1 MPRKSA
7 SEPATLAL
15 LPDGAPPGG
24 GETGAAASAPSGGG
38 ETGAAASAPSGG
50 GEADAPG
57 SARAQASAQAAQA
70 NGERDSERRAPLL
83 LLMDGHAMVYRAW
96 FALQQ
101 ARPLTVR
108 ATGEDVR
115 GVYSFTT
122 TFFKTLAD
130 HNPTHIAIA
139 FDPPGPT
146 FRHEEFADYK
156 ATRPPTPPDLVRNV
170 ERVKQVM
177 RAFRAP
183 VIETPGYE
191 ADDVLGTIAAWASD
205 RGVDTLIATGDTD
218 TLQLVSPRVRV
229 LLTTGFGETKVYDEQ
244 AVRER
249 YGGLEPGQQ
258 RDVKALTGDT
268 SDNIPGVP
276 GIGLKTAVKLITEFE
291 SVEEL
296 VRRVDD
302 VTPPRIQNLVRE
314 HADQVAASK
323 RLVTIAADAP
333 AALDLDE
340 ARFGQFSRD
349 DVLEIF
355 RELEFSSLVARIPTM
370 QGEGDGASGDVDA
383 DAPPA
388 ASSSASV
395 VVVDSLPALEAM
407 AARLRAAEAF
417 AVEAHGSRR
426 KAMEDDLVGIAFA
439 AEGEAWYVPL
449 GHAEGAQLARDDAL
463 SVLLPLLREKPLSGH
478 NLNYT
483 LTLLANYGL
492 APMETRIACDAMIA
506 AHLAGQKAL
515 ALKPLAFNRLNLEV
529 PALADL
535 TGTGRKQ
542 IAFGDAP
549 IADAAAYAGACADA
563 ALRLA
568 AALREDMERDG
579 LAEYHDRRAMPLVPV
594 LAAMQTHGV
603 AIDVAALAALDEE
616 IAAEV
621 AVEERAAY
629 DAVGHEF
636 NINSPP
642 QLGDLLFKELK
653 LPSGRRTQTGYS
665 TDASILENLRD
676 HHPVI
681 GHVLRYREL
690 AKLKSTY
697 VETLPQ
703 QANPRTG
710 RIHTTYNQAGS
721 ATGRLASSDP
731 NLQNIPI
738 RTPLGLRVREAF
750 VAQERPAWTL
760 LSADYS
766 QIDLR
771 VLAHLSQDPALLA
784 AFERGED
791 IHASTASLIYGVPLA
806 EVTRDMRRLAKVM
819 NFGVAYGLSA
829 FGIAQ
834 QTEMTREEGAAFIES
849 YFGTYPTVKAYLD
862 DVVERAKADGY
873 AETLLGRR
881 RAIPELRSPH
891 YPVRQ
896 AGERIALNTPVQG
909 TSADVIN
916 EAMIAV
922 QRRLDAD
929 GFRSRML
936 LQVHDELLFEAPADE
951 EASLAAMLR
960 DLMPNAVALS
970 VPLRIDV
977 KTGPNWAAMTYGE

>member
-7 SEPATLAL
+7 S
-15 LPDGAPPGG
+15 
-24 GETGAAASAPSGGG
+24 ASAPLSFPPDGLPSGDSSAKRDAGPTPNAGAPADGERGGG
-38 ETGAAASAPSGG
+38 GP
-50 GEADAPG
+50 
-57 SARAQASAQAAQA
+57 
-70 NGERDSERRAPLL
+70 ERDAANAALSVGASVDRERNDGQESERRAPLL

-130 HNPTHIAIA
+130 HNPTHAAIA

-156 ATRPPTPPDLVRNV
+156 ATRPPAPPELIRNV

-177 RAFRAP
+177 QAFRVP

-191 ADDVLGTIAAWASD
+191 ADDVLGAVAAWASE

-249 YGGLEPGQQ
+249 YGGLEPAQQ

-268 SDNIPGVP
+268 SDNVPGVP
-276 GIGLKTAVKLITEFE
+276 GIGLKTAVKLISAFGG
-291 SVEEL
+291 VEEL
-296 VRRVDD
+296 TRRVDE

-314 HADQVAASK
+314 RADQIAASK
-323 RLVTIAADAP
+323 RLVTIAVDAP
-333 AALDLDE
+333 AAFDLDE
-340 ARFGQFSRD
+340 ARFGLFSRD
-349 DVLEIF
+349 DVLDVF
-355 RELEFSSLVARIPTM
+355 RELEFSSLVARIPAPP
-370 QGEGDGASGDVDA
+370 GEADA
-383 DAPPA
+383 AGEAPTDAPPA
-388 ASSSASV
+388 AGAVSV
-395 VVVDSLPALEAM
+395 AVVDAPAAL
-407 AARLRAAEAF
+407 AALAERLRAAETLV
-417 AVEAHGSRR
+417 VEAHGSSRR
-426 KAMEDDLVGIAFA
+426 AMEDDLVALAFA
-439 AEGEAWYVPL
+439 TEPGDAWYVPL
-449 GHAEGAQLARDDAL
+449 GHAEGAQLGRDDAL
-463 SVLLPLLREKPLSGH
+463 SALLPILLEKPLSGH

-483 LTLLANYGL
+483 LTLLSNYGL
-492 APMETRIACDAMIA
+492 PPMAVRVEFDSMIA

-529 PALADL
+529 PMLADL

-542 IAFGDAP
+542 IPFGEAP
-549 IADAAAYAGACADA
+549 IADASAYAGACADA

-568 AALREDMERDG
+568 SALREDMERDG
-579 LAEYHDRRAMPLVPV
+579 LAEYHDARAMPLVPV

-603 AIDVAALAALDEE
+603 AIDSDALAALDAE
-616 IAAEV
+616 IASEV

-676 HHPVI
+676 HHPVV

-703 QANPRTG
+703 QVNPRTG

-750 VAQERPAWTL
+750 IAQERPAWTL

-791 IHASTASLIYGVPLA
+791 IHASTASLIYGVPLN

-834 QTEMTREEGAAFIES
+834 QTELTREEGAAFIES

-862 DVVERAKADGY
+862 DTVERAKADGY

-881 RAIPELRSPH
+881 RYIPELRSPH

-896 AGERIALNTPVQG
+896 AGERIALNMPVQG

-936 LQVHDELLFEAPADE
+936 LQVHDELLFETPVE
-951 EASLAAMLR
+951 EEDALIAMLR
-960 DLMPNAVALS
+960 EEMPNAIEMS

>member
-15 LPDGAPPGG
+15 LPDGAP
-24 GETGAAASAPSGGG
+24 SGGG
-38 ETGAAASAPSGG
+38 ETGAAASAASGG
-50 GEADAPG
+50 GEADAAA
-57 SARAQASAQAAQA
+57 SASAPASAQTAQA
-70 NGERDSERRAPLL
+70 NGEREGARRAPLL

-191 ADDVLGTIAAWASD
+191 ADDVLGTIAAWASE

-218 TLQLVSPRVRV
+218 TLQLVAPRVRV

-276 GIGLKTAVKLITEFE
+276 GVGLKTAVKLITEFG

-296 VRRVDD
+296 VRRVDE
-302 VTPPRIQNLVRE
+302 VAPPRIQNLVRE

-370 QGEGDGASGDVDA
+370 PGESDGASGDPSGE
-383 DAPPA
+383 APPA
-388 ASSSASV
+388 ASSAASV

-407 AARLRAAEAF
+407 AERLRAAEAF

-439 AEGEAWYVPL
+439 AEGEAWCVPL

-463 SVLLPLLREKPLSGH
+463 RVLLPLLREKPLSGH

-579 LAEYHDRRAMPLVPV
+579 LAEYHDARAMPLVPV

-603 AIDVAALAALDEE
+603 AIDVDALAALDEE

-621 AVEERAAY
+621 AIEERAAY

-703 QANPRTG
+703 QVNPRTG

-806 EVTRDMRRLAKVM
+806 DVTRDMRRLAKVM

-951 EASLAAMLR
+951 EAALTSMLR
-960 DLMPNAVALS
+960 DLMPNAVELS

>member
-15 LPDGAPPGG
+15 LPDGAP
-24 GETGAAASAPSGGG
+24 SGGG
-38 ETGAAASAPSGG
+38 EAGAAASAPSGG
-50 GEADAPG
+50 GEADAA
-57 SARAQASAQAAQA
+57 SASASAQTAQA
-70 NGERDSERRAPLL
+70 NGEREGERHAPLL

-191 ADDVLGTIAAWASD
+191 ADDVLGTIAAWASE

-276 GIGLKTAVKLITEFE
+276 GVGLKTAVKLITEFG

-296 VRRVDD
+296 VRRVDE
-302 VTPPRIQNLVRE
+302 VAPPRIQNLVRE

-355 RELEFSSLVARIPTM
+355 RELEFSSLVARIPTPP
-370 QGEGDGASGDVDA
+370 GEWDGASGDADGDA
-383 DAPPA
+383 LPA
-388 ASSSASV
+388 ASSAASV

-407 AARLRAAEAF
+407 AERLRAAEAF

-439 AEGEAWYVPL
+439 AEGEAWCVPL
-449 GHAEGAQLARDDAL
+449 GHAEGTQLARDDAL
-463 SVLLPLLREKPLSGH
+463 RVLLPLLREKPLSGH

-579 LAEYHDRRAMPLVPV
+579 LADYHDERAMPLVPV

-603 AIDVAALAALDEE
+603 AIDVEALAALDEE

-703 QANPRTG
+703 QVNPRTG

-806 EVTRDMRRLAKVM
+806 DVTRDMRRLAKVM

-916 EAMIAV
+916 EAMVAV

-951 EASLAAMLR
+951 EAALTAMLR

>member
-1 MPRKSA
+1 MLRKSA
-7 SEPATLAL
+7 SETATLAL
-15 LPDGAPPGG
+15 LPDGAPPGD
-24 GETGAAASAPSGGG
+24 GETEAGPSAA
-38 ETGAAASAPSGG
+38 SGG
-50 GEADAPG
+50 GEADAA
-57 SARAQASAQAAQA
+57 SALAPASAQIAQA
-70 NGERDSERRAPLL
+70 NGDQESERRAPLL

-191 ADDVLGTIAAWASD
+191 ADDVLGTIAAWASE

-276 GIGLKTAVKLITEFE
+276 GVGLKTAVKLINEFG

-296 VRRVDD
+296 VRRVDE
-302 VTPPRIQNLVRE
+302 VAPPRIQNLVRE

-355 RELEFSSLVARIPTM
+355 RELEFSSLVARIPPPP
-370 QGEGDGASGDVDA
+370 GEWDGASGDPSGG
-383 DAPPA
+383 APPA
-388 ASSSASV
+388 ASSAASV

-407 AARLRAAEAF
+407 EERLRAAEAF

-439 AEGEAWYVPL
+439 AEGEAWCVPL
-449 GHAEGAQLARDDAL
+449 GHAEGVQLARDDAL
-463 SVLLPLLREKPLSGH
+463 RVLLPLLREKPLSGH

-579 LAEYHDRRAMPLVPV
+579 LAEYHDARAMPLVPV

-603 AIDVAALAALDEE
+603 AIDVDALAALDEE

-703 QANPRTG
+703 QVNPRTG

-806 EVTRDMRRLAKVM
+806 DVTRDMRRLAKVM

-829 FGIAQ
+829 FGISQ

-881 RAIPELRSPH
+881 RAIPELRAPQ
-891 YPVRQ
+891 YPARQ

-951 EASLAAMLR
+951 EAALTSMLR

>member
-7 SEPATLAL
+7 SEPPTLAL
-15 LPDGAPPGG
+15 LPDGA
-24 GETGAAASAPSGGG
+24 ASGGG
-38 ETGAAASAPSGG
+38 ETGAAANAPSGG
-50 GEADAPG
+50 GEADAAA
-57 SARAQASAQAAQA
+57 SASAPASAQTAQA
-70 NGERDSERRAPLL
+70 NGERESERRDPLL

-191 ADDVLGTIAAWASD
+191 ADDVLGTIAAWASE

-276 GIGLKTAVKLITEFE
+276 GVGLKTAVKLVTEFG

-296 VRRVDD
+296 VRRVDE

-349 DVLEIF
+349 DILEIF
-355 RELEFSSLVARIPTM
+355 RELEFSSLVARIPTPP
-370 QGEGDGASGDVDA
+370 GESDGASGDA
-383 DAPPA
+383 DGEAPPA
-388 ASSSASV
+388 ASSAASV

-407 AARLRAAEAF
+407 AKRLRAAEAF

-439 AEGEAWYVPL
+439 AEGEAWCVPL

-463 SVLLPLLREKPLSGH
+463 RVLLPLLREKPLSGH

-579 LAEYHDRRAMPLVPV
+579 LADYHDARAMPLVPV

-676 HHPVI
+676 HHPVV

-703 QANPRTG
+703 QVNPRTG

-806 EVTRDMRRLAKVM
+806 DVTRDMRRLAKVM

-951 EASLAAMLR
+951 ESALTAMLR

>member
-15 LPDGAPPGG
+15 LPDGAPSGDR
-24 GETGAAASAPSGGG
+24 ETGAAANAPSGGG
-38 ETGAAASAPSGG
+38 VADAASA
-50 GEADAPG
+50 
-57 SARAQASAQAAQA
+57 AQPPASAQTAHA
-70 NGERDSERRAPLL
+70 NGEREGERRAPLL

-191 ADDVLGTIAAWASD
+191 ADDVLGTIAAWASE

-276 GIGLKTAVKLITEFE
+276 GVGLKTAVKLITEFG

-296 VRRVDD
+296 VRRVDE
-302 VTPPRIQNLVRE
+302 VAPPRIQNLVRE

-355 RELEFSSLVARIPTM
+355 RELEFSSLVARIPTPP
-370 QGEGDGASGDVDA
+370 GESDAASGDA
-383 DAPPA
+383 SGGAPPA
-388 ASSSASV
+388 ASSAASV

-407 AARLRAAEAF
+407 AERLRAAEAF

-439 AEGEAWYVPL
+439 AEGETWCVPL

-463 SVLLPLLREKPLSGH
+463 RVLLPLLREKPLSGH

-492 APMETRIACDAMIA
+492 APMETRTACDAMIA

-542 IAFGDAP
+542 IAFGEAP

-579 LAEYHDRRAMPLVPV
+579 LADYHDARAMPLVPV

-603 AIDVAALAALDEE
+603 AVDVEALAALDEE

-703 QANPRTG
+703 QVNPRTG

-806 EVTRDMRRLAKVM
+806 DVTRDMRRLAKVM

-951 EASLAAMLR
+951 ESALTAMLR